1 MKLVIL
7 IPALNEQATIG
18 DVLDGIPSELPGI
31 DELEKIVIDD
41 GSTDRTAEIGREKGA
56 SVISHPENR
65 GVGAAFNTGI
75 HEAITAGADV
85 IVNMDG
91 DGQFDPATIPEL
103 IMPIVRDQ
111 ADFVTC
117 TRFQKPELVPKMPA
131 VKRWGNGWMSRII
144 STVTGKKF
152 TDVSCGFRAYTRDT
166 ILRLNLFGDFTY
178 TQESFLDLARKN
190 VRMTEVPL
198 PVRGE
203 REFGQS
209 RVASSISRYALRAG
223 SIILLALRDTR
234 PLMFF
239 GLIGLAITALGAG
252 AGGTL
257 FIRWIIIGKTSPFQS
272 VVTLSAVLLI
282 IGGLLIVLALV
293 ADMLGRIRKN
303 QDHLLYLQ
311 KKQIYD
317 RKPDDRSASS

>member
-18 DVLDGIPSELPGI
+18 EVLDGIPSEIPEI

-41 GSTDRTAEIGREKGA
+41 GSTDRTAELAREKGA

-75 HEAITAGADV
+75 HQAITAGADV

-91 DGQFDPATIPEL
+91 DGQFDPSTIPEL
-103 IMPIVRDQ
+103 IMPIVEDR

-117 TRFQKPELVPKMPA
+117 TRFKKPELVPKMPA
-131 VKRWGNGWMSRII
+131 VKRWGNAWMSRII

-166 ILRLNLFGDFTY
+166 VLRLNLFGDFTY

-252 AGGTL
+252 SGGAL
-257 FIRWIIIGKTSPFQS
+257 FIRWLIIGKTSPFQS